1 MTEGSKGGTDVLVNS
16 HDGLICRK
24 KVGGSQRIP
33 LLTKERKDTMILKKD
48 YEATFKE
55 GFRLGMRKSRA
66 TSLYAQAED
75 SRRLGDKQMADFYLQ
90 CAQEWTKLAR
100 NSGRKF
106 TPSVAHE
113 PEQPAFD
120 FGDPEHLV
128 THEPFER
135 TGS

>member
-1 MTEGSKGGTDVLVNS
+1 M
-16 HDGLICRK
+16 LICRE

-33 LLTKERKDTMILKKD
+33 LLKKERKDIMILKED

-55 GFRLGMRKSRA
+55 GYRLGMRKARA

-75 SRRLGDKQMADFYLQ
+75 ARRLGDKQMADFYLQ

-120 FGDPEHLV
+120 LGDLEQLLHNE
-128 THEPFER
+128 TYKR
-135 TGS
+135 KTG